1 MTPVKTIS
9 PTLLI
14 AATLMLGG
22 GAVAQQRLM
31 IYPAAGQSDEQLS
44 QDRFEC
50 HLWAVGESG
59 FDPSN
64 PPPDPPAGTIRV
76 PVGENPNEGAAAKGT
91 IAGAVVGGV
100 IGSER
105 KDMRTPEGAIIGAVI
120 GSVIGS
126 AIEEKGAAEAQQR
139 ARAEANSTASQ
150 RASAR
155 AELARAREDY
165 QRALSACLDGR
176 GYVVK

>member
-1 MTPVKTIS
+1 
-9 PTLLI
+9 
-14 AATLMLGG
+14 
-22 GAVAQQRLM
+22 M
-31 IYPAAGQSDEQLS
+31 IYPASGQSDAELA

-50 HLWAVGESG
+50 HLWAVEQSG

-64 PPPDPPAGTIRV
+64 PPPEPAAGAIKV

-105 KDMRTPEGAIIGAVI
+105 HDMQTAEGAIIGAVV

-126 AIEEKGAAEAQQR
+126 AIEQKGLSEAREQAQQTANEAAARR
-139 ARAEANSTASQ
+139 AA
-150 RASAR
+150 AR
-155 AELARAREDY
+155 DDLALAREDY
-165 QRALSACLDGR
+165 QRAIAVCLEER
-176 GYVVK
+176 GYVVR

>member
-1 MTPVKTIS
+1 
-9 PTLLI
+9 
-14 AATLMLGG
+14 
-22 GAVAQQRLM
+22 M
-31 IYPAAGQSDEQLS
+31 IYPASGQSDEELG

-50 HLWAVGESG
+50 HLWAVEQSG

-64 PPPDPPAGTIRV
+64 PPPEPPAGAIKV

-105 KDMRTPEGAIIGAVI
+105 HDMRTPEGAIIGAVI

-126 AIEEKGAAEAQQR
+126 AIEEKGETEARQQARQEARDAAA
-139 ARAEANSTASQ
+139 Q
-150 RASAR
+150 RASER
-155 AELARAREDY
+155 DELTLPREDY
-165 QRALSACLDGR
+165 QRAIAVCLEGR
-176 GYVVK
+176 GYVVR